1 MNGIGIISLLRGR
14 DFLLSLIPSISV
26 RRNGNVHGYF
36 REYSTGAKKK
46 GACLNDKPTL
56 RVI

>member
-1 MNGIGIISLLRGR
+1 MNGTGIISLLRGR
-14 DFLLSLIPSISV
+14 DFLLPSFFD
-26 RRNGNVHGYF
+26 F
-36 REYSTGAKKK
+36 RPEEWECAWVFLGSICGCKEK